1 MPKKIIN
8 IVLSVLLL
16 VVTLPITIIVAV
28 YLLIRGRDII
38 AKKTYCCKNCKHFEM
53 YSFNLDASSDDNNV
67 KFSNIL
73 RGIPALLNV
82 LAGDMSIVGPSVITP
97 EEYTTAKS
105 LFPDYEILV
114 SCNPGIIS
122 EAALFLPKINTPES
136 FISYCECNAK
146 YIRNQSVI
154 HDIEI
159 VADSILIIICGK

>member
-8 IVLSVLLL
+8 TVLSVFLL

-28 YLLIRGRDII
+28 YLLMRRRDII

-53 YSFNLDASSDDNNV
+53 YSFNLEASSDDNNV

-82 LAGDMSIVGPSVITP
+82 LAGDMSIVGPSVMTP

-114 SCNPGIIS
+114 RCNPGIIS

-136 FISYCECNAK
+136 FISYCEVNAK
-146 YIRNQSVI
+146 DMRSQSVI
-154 HDIEI
+154 REIEV
-159 VADSILIIICGK
+159 VADIMLIIICGK